1 MKNMRPFQIVIL
13 AIFGF
18 LAIVALIFLTAFQAE
33 KRTKELVYGE
43 KVVVWGTLPQ
53 SEIKDVFQEITN
65 KDKAFNAVEYYQVA
79 EETFDDELVNAI
91 AEGRSPDLVVLRSDA
106 IVTHQAKLYPIPYD
120 IISERD
126 FKDSYIDGAEIF
138 AFPEGIYGVPFA
150 VDPMVLFW
158 NRDLFASNGLAEAPT
173 TWEEIVNE
181 VVPKLTQHDTN
192 RNIIKSGIA
201 FGEFRNVAHAKE
213 MLLLLALQSGSKM
226 VTQEEKKYE
235 VSLNT
240 PIVEGARAPLEAAV
254 QFYTDFSNVNSPLYS
269 WNRSLNTD
277 KNEFIGGDLGLYFGL
292 GSEVQEIGNKNP
304 NLNFD
309 ITMMPQGA
317 GATARRTYGDF
328 YAFAIPRASQNERG
342 AFAAARVL
350 TGAENGNLLASAV
363 GMVSPRRD
371 VLGAKEGDLYK
382 QIIMESAI
390 IARGW
395 FDPSPA
401 ESGKVF
407 MQMVEDIT
415 SNRARIGEAVNDAID
430 RLTLIY

>member
-1 MKNMRPFQIVIL
+1 M
-13 AIFGF
+13 
-18 LAIVALIFLTAFQAE
+18 
-33 KRTKELVYGE
+33 
-43 KVVVWGTLPQ
+43 
-53 SEIKDVFQEITN
+53 
-65 KDKAFNAVEYYQVA
+65 
-79 EETFDDELVNAI
+79 
-91 AEGRSPDLVVLRSDA
+91 
-106 IVTHQAKLYPIPYD
+106 VTHD
-120 IISERD
+120 D
-126 FKDSYIDGAEIF
+126 
-138 AFPEGIYGVPFA
+138 
-150 VDPMVLFW
+150 
-158 NRDLFASNGLAEAPT
+158 
-173 TWEEIVNE
+173 
-181 VVPKLTQHDTN
+181 
-192 RNIIKSGIA
+192 
-201 FGEFRNVAHAKE
+201 
-213 MLLLLALQSGSKM
+213 
-226 VTQEEKKYE
+226 KKYE

-240 PIVEGARAPLEAAV
+240 PIVEGARSPMEAAV

-269 WNRSLNTD
+269 WNRSLSSD

-292 GSEVQEIGNKNP
+292 GSEVREISNKNP

-309 ITMMPQGA
+309 ITTMPQGA

-342 AFAAARVL
+342 AYAAAKKL
-350 TGAENGNLLASAV
+350 TGAEGGNMLASSL

-395 FDPSPA
+395 FDPAPV